1 MWLFCFDSRTG
12 PPSLSPRSHSHCHPS
27 LDPADTSLL
36 SDASACLYHPLSPQ
50 QHDDTSDLVT
60 PLLTMPRVPHLTQN
74 KCQSSALGCS
84 LCPCVPFVPD
94 VHSPHLPLL
103 CARSLI
109 EVPHTTGPLSLA
121 LGLVPPVQWEPQQGI
136 SRTGRVGRVVA
147 PLGPSLGV
155 TLGWLCPG
163 LLSTCLLLHSR
174 KIPPAPGPLH

>member
-12 PPSLSPRSHSHCHPS
+12 PLPLSPHSCSHCHPS
-27 LDPADTSLL
+27 LDPADTSL
-36 SDASACLYHPLSPQ
+36 SDASTCLYHPLSPQ

-74 KCQSSALGCS
+74 KCQSPALGCS

-163 LLSTCLLLHSR
+163 LLTTCLLLHSR